1 MHGAVGPDR
10 SLEPVADACETGP
23 RGIQTGACRRLPAF
37 RRARRARKPRAIE
50 AAMKVTVLG
59 AGVIGVSTAYY
70 LNRAGHDVTVL
81 DRQPG
86 PGLETSYANAG
97 EISPGYASPWAA
109 PGIPQKAVRWLLMK
123 HAPLIL
129 RPRPDPA
136 MALWILRMLRNCTA
150 ARYRLN
156 KGRMVRLAQYSR
168 ERLIE
173 LRAETGIQYDQ
184 RMRGTLQLF
193 RTARQLDGIGKDVAV
208 LRADGVPF
216 EVLDADGCVAAEP
229 ALARVRG
236 LIAGGL
242 RLPNDET
249 GDCYKF
255 TTALAALAQSRGVQF
270 RYGIDILRLRF
281 EGDRVEGVDTDAG
294 STASDAY
301 VAALG
306 SYTPRLV
313 APLGLAA
320 PVYPIKGYS
329 ITVPI
334 VSADRAPVSTVMDE
348 TYKVAITRLGERI
361 RVGGMA
367 EVSGF
372 SKDLPNARRSTLEA
386 SLTDLF
392 PDSGDLGAATFWSG
406 LRPMTPDG
414 TPVVGPTRFAN
425 LFLNTGHGTLGWTMA
440 CGSARLLADLVSGRE
455 PEIAAADL
463 GLGRYGA

>member
-1 MHGAVGPDR
+1 
-10 SLEPVADACETGP
+10 
-23 RGIQTGACRRLPAF
+23 
-37 RRARRARKPRAIE
+37 
-50 AAMKVTVLG
+50 MKVTVLG
-59 AGVIGVSTAYY
+59 SGVVGVSTAWY
-70 LNRAGHDVTVL
+70 LAKAGHEVTVL

-86 PGLETSYANAG
+86 PGLETSFANAG

-109 PGIPQKAVRWLLMK
+109 PGIPQKAVRWLMMK
-123 HAPLIL
+123 HAPLVL
-129 RPRPDPA
+129 RPRLDPA
-136 MALWILRMLRNCTA
+136 MAMWILRTLRNCTA
-150 ARYRLN
+150 ARYGLN

-168 ERLIE
+168 DKLIE

-193 RTARQLDGIGKDVAV
+193 RTAAQLDGIGKDVAV

-216 EVLDADGCVAAEP
+216 ETLDADGCVAAEP

-255 TTALAALAQSRGVQF
+255 TAALAELARGRGVNF
-270 RYGIDILRLRF
+270 RYGIDIQRLQF
-281 EGDRVEGVDTDAG
+281 GGDRVEAVETDAG
-294 STASDAY
+294 PLTADAY

-313 APLGLAA
+313 APLGLSV

-334 VSADRAPVSTVMDE
+334 VEADRAPVSTVMDE
-348 TYKVAITRLGERI
+348 SYKVAITRLGDRI

-392 PDSGDLGAATFWSG
+392 PGAGDLGAATFWSG

-414 TPVVGPTRFAN
+414 TPVVGRTRFAN

-440 CGSARLLADLVSGRE
+440 CGSGRILADLVGGAE
-455 PEIAAADL
+455 PEIATSDL
-463 GLGRYGA
+463 GLARYAA